1 MYDRRDDPIDPHR
14 GIYNTVDL
22 GLAENAFGSQ
32 RNFGRFLARNA
43 TYHPHREEAGA
54 GAQHGVRRDPSVQF
68 RGQRDRRGSAA
79 RAVLRRRRQLDPRV
93 SGGAGR
99 PARYLHRVSRWAGT
113 AVFFNQTELR
123 FPLVGEN
130 IAGVFFHDMGNV
142 YSSLGNLSFRT
153 SQRNLQDFDYM
164 VHAVG
169 FGVRYRTP
177 VGPVRLDLAYSINPP
192 YFYGFKGTQQDLVNA
207 GVDPCAP
214 QAASC
219 VVQNV
224 SHFQF
229 FFSIGQTF

>member
-1 MYDRRDDPIDPHR
+1 MSPANLPTRQRLRSGRQLAVFDQKPSADSSFNFAGNAIDAVP
-14 GIYNTVDL
+14 
-22 GLAENAFGSQ
+22 LAERFFGGGGNSIRAF
-32 RNFGRFLARNA
+32 
-43 TYHPHREEAGA
+43 PEEQAGP
-54 GAQHGVRRDPSVQF
+54 RDTSTGFPL
-68 RGQRDRRGSAA
+68 G
-79 RAVLRRRRQLDPRV
+79 
-93 SGGAGR
+93 
-99 PARYLHRVSRWAGT
+99 GT

-153 SQRNLQDFDYM
+153 IQRNLQDFYYM

-214 QAASC
+214 PAASC